1 MRWCRKWEGGSVEG
15 IVTAAYLLTP
25 HVPELDDSYR
35 DTPLPGRLFH
45 PEYRSSFR
53 FGAVTMRPGM
63 TMAEFG
69 ARAARR
75 SPPTPP
81 LKVA

>member
-1 MRWCRKWEGGSVEG
+1 MS
-15 IVTAAYLLTP
+15 AAYLLTP
-25 HVPELDDSYR
+25 HVPEIRAGYR

-63 TMAEFG
+63 TMAEVG
-69 ARAARR
+69 TALRTITADSAA
-75 SPPTPP
+75 
-81 LKVA
+81 